1 MRAFDYDLFV
11 IGGGSGGVRSGRL
24 AAALG
29 KKVAI
34 AEEFRYGGT
43 CVIRGCVPKKLYV
56 YASLYS
62 EHFEDAAGFGWDVGE
77 SRFDWKKLVAAK
89 EQEIT
94 RLEGLY
100 RKGLANAGAEM
111 LDTRA
116 ELVGPNEVRLLATGK
131 TVTAERIVIAVGGH
145 PSPHDA
151 LPGHE
156 LCISS
161 NEAFDLPE
169 LPKSILIAGGGYIA
183 VEFANIFHG
192 LGVETTLIY
201 RGKEILSRFDQDL
214 RRGLHAAMEE
224 KGIRIL
230 CEDII
235 QSVSAGADGQRI
247 AKTMKHGEIA
257 VDQVMLALGRVPN
270 TKGLGLENAGVK
282 TNERGAIVV
291 DAFSRTSAP
300 GIYALGDVTD
310 RVQLTPVAIHEAMCF
325 IETEYK
331 NNPTSPDHDL
341 IATAVFSQPE
351 IGTVGLSEE
360 EAVRK
365 YDELEVYRAEF
376 RPMKATL
383 SGRKDRMIMKLLVN
397 AADRKVL
404 GAHILGHDAGEMA
417 QLLGISL
424 KAGCTKDD
432 FDRTM
437 AVPPDRGG
445 GAGDHVSAELPCEE
459 GRTGRLSGGSAE
471 LQSNRGSPCFLVGW
485 LSKPPVSVYKPA
497 SAT

>member
-310 RVQLTPVAIHEAMCF
+310 RLQLTPVAIHEAMCF

-437 AVPPDRGG
+437 AVHPT
-445 GAGDHVSAELPCEE
+445 AAE
-459 GRTGRLSGGSAE
+459 E
-471 LQSNRGSPCFLVGW
+471 LVTMYQPSYRVRKGERV
-485 LSKPPVSVYKPA
+485 A
-497 SAT
+497 

>member
-1 MRAFDYDLFV
+1 MSAFDYDLFV

-56 YASLYS
+56 YASQYA

-100 RKGLANAGAEM
+100 RKGLSNAGAEM

-116 ELVGPNEVRLLATGK
+116 ELVGHNEVRLLATGK

-161 NEAFDLPE
+161 NEAFDLPA

-247 AKTMKHGEIA
+247 ARTMKHGEIV

-270 TKGLGLENAGVK
+270 TKGLGLENAGIKV
-282 TNERGAIVV
+282 NERGAIVV

-351 IGTVGLSEE
+351 IGTVGMSEE
-360 EAVRK
+360 EAARK

-397 AADRKVL
+397 AADRRVV

-437 AVPPDRGG
+437 AVHPT
-445 GAGDHVSAELPCEE
+445 AAE
-459 GRTGRLSGGSAE
+459 E
-471 LQSNRGSPCFLVGW
+471 LVTMYQPTYRVRKGERV
-485 LSKPPVSVYKPA
+485 A
-497 SAT
+497 